1 LRVAAEATTPNHQT
15 IKPSNHQ
22 TIKPSNHQTIKPSNR
37 TTYKNLATSATKKPA
52 ALPLAFLNYH

>member
-1 LRVAAEATTPNHQT
+1 LRVAAEATTP
-15 IKPSNHQ
+15 NHQ